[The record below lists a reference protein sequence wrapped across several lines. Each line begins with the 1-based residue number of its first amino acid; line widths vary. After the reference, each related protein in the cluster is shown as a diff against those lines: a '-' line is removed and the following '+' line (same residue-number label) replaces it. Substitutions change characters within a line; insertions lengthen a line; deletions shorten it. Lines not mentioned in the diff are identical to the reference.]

1 MVEWLN
7 LQCRCVSKELHITY
21 LQKCKTENITL
32 PGLKLYKKL
41 QIKKLKDKQTLKN
54 SLNDSSGKL
63 IDILISQ
70 HQSDLETI
78 KEQLETSK
86 QELNTCNDV
95 SNRLNLIDNWL
106 SNDKTTF
113 FNFLNNKKQNKFIN
127 HFLKATRNESNS
139 TNDNI
144 NSPINKDNHRN
155 QNLSN
160 SEQISTSQK
169 PTVHIITQPTPK
181 TNKKKK
187 RRYHKGRTVKPNK

>member
-1 MVEWLN
+1 ME
-7 LQCRCVSKELHITY
+7 
-21 LQKCKTENITL
+21 
-32 PGLKLYKKL
+32 
-41 QIKKLKDKQTLKN
+41 N

-95 SNRLNLIDNWL
+95 SNHLNLIDNWL

-127 HFLKATRNESNS
+127 HFLKATRNEVILQMTISILQL
-139 TNDNI
+139 TRTTI
-144 NSPINKDNHRN
+144 ETRTCPIQNKYLLLKN
-155 QNLSN
+155 Q
-160 SEQISTSQK
+160 QFI
-169 PTVHIITQPTPK
+169 
-181 TNKKKK
+181 
-187 RRYHKGRTVKPNK
+187 